1 MFYAIHAVVTHNG
14 VTKQVPTFFLD
25 SWIQGIMN
33 LESAERVAR
42 RIVDPTEV
50 LDSVHVTA
58 FEHDS
63 IKAAQQRDS

>member
-25 SWIQGIMN
+25 SPNI
-33 LESAERVAR
+33 ESAERVAR

-63 IKAAQQRDS
+63 IKTTQQRDS